1 MNKESQ
7 FRFERAKKALA
18 AAHRDI
24 KADDP
29 ESSITRAY
37 YAMFYLAE
45 ALLYSKNIHF
55 RNHGKV
61 HGAFGQNFA
70 KTKELD
76 PKFHKWLLLAFE
88 KRIISDYG
96 LEREE
101 LDEDASMIIQW
112 SEEFM
117 KAAEDYL
124 FEVK

>member
-7 FRFERAKKALA
+7 FRFDKAKKALA

-24 KADDP
+24 EAGDP

-37 YAMFYLAE
+37 YTLFYLAE

-70 KTKELD
+70 KTRELD
-76 PKFHKWLLLAFE
+76 PKYHKWLLLSFE

-96 LEREE
+96 LERRE
-101 LDEDASMIIQW
+101 LDEDAQMIIKW
-112 SEEFM
+112 AEEFT
-117 KAAEDYL
+117 KTAEDYL
-124 FEVK
+124 SKLK